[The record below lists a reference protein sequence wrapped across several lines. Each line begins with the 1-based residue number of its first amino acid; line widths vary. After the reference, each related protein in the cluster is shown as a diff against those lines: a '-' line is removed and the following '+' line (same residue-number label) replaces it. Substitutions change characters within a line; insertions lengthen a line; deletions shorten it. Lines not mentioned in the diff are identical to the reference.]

1 MWENRN
7 SYINLIE
14 EFGLP
19 TAVNP
24 EKGGGAIWN
33 SENHKINL
41 FDQKFGVEPEPTIHV
56 TTPIKLFAGVNPET
70 VKISDRGV
78 QQRIS
83 DIISILP
90 KYISYNPV
98 QSTITTR
105 FYNLPISYYLTT
117 LCMKITTGELNTSE
131 ARTLLADTLSN
142 NKNSYYKTSS
152 ERYIKEYLD
161 FATC

>member
-33 SENHKINL
+33 NGKYKINL
-41 FDQKFGVEPEPTIHV
+41 FDQKYGIEPEPTIHL
-56 TTPIKLFAGVNPET
+56 TTPIKLFAGVNTEM
-70 VKISDRGV
+70 VKIGDNGV
-78 QQRIS
+78 KNRIN
-83 DIISILP
+83 DVISILP
-90 KYISYNPV
+90 NFISYNRIE
-98 QSTITTR
+98 STITTR
-105 FYNLPISYYLTT
+105 FYNLSMSYYITT
-117 LCMKITTGELNTSE
+117 LCMKITTGELNTLD

-142 NKNSYYKTSS
+142 NKNDYYKTSS
-152 ERYIKEYLD
+152 ERYIKEYLE
-161 FATC
+161 FV